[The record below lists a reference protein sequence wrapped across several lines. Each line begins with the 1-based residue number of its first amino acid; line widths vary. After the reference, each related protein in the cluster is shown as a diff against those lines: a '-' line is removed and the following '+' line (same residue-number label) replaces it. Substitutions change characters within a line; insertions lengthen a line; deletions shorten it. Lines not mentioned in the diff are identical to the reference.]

1 MRVGSHVEFKT
12 LLSEIVFGWAGASCG
27 TAAAVRA
34 DPSGSRGA
42 PDCPALH
49 PQLPAPQHR
58 PAHGPSGESSLA
70 MRCTSLVSCIVPCAL
85 GTGCIAALYSM
96 HVCVC
101 AAACSVVIT
110 DDLNAWPAT

>member
-1 MRVGSHVEFKT
+1 MCVSTNCV
-12 LLSEIVFGWAGASCG
+12 AGASCG

-34 DPSGSRGA
+34 DPSGGWGA

-70 MRCTSLVSCIVPCAL
+70 VRCTSLVSCIVTMHTLVLAAIQV
-85 GTGCIAALYSM
+85 CIVRMYVC
-96 HVCVC
+96 VCVC
-101 AAACSVVIT
+101 AQLRVP
-110 DDLNAWPAT
+110 W